1 MDNIRES
8 LLKQSAATRK
18 DRFGRYISLAALLLI
33 VVVVLSIFWFV
44 ASKGLATFFANKV
57 NLWDFLTGTKWAPG
71 QKDANGHPFVGAA
84 PMIVGSFLVTLIS
97 ALIATPFAIGTA
109 VFMTEISPKRGAKIL
124 GPVTELLVGI
134 PSVVY
139 GFIGLSVII
148 PVMRHLFGGSGF
160 GILAGAMVLFVM
172 ILPTVTSMTV
182 DTLKS
187 VPRHYRES
195 SLALGATRWQ
205 MIYKVILRAA
215 TPGILTAVVFGM
227 ARAFG
232 EALAVQ
238 MVVGN
243 AALMPQNLTSPAA
256 TLTSVLTQG
265 IGNTVMGSLE
275 NNALWSLALIL
286 LLMSLVFNSVIRA
299 IAKKGAM

>member
-71 QKDANGHPFVGAA
+71 QKDANGHPFVGAT

-139 GFIGLSVII
+139 GFIGLSVIV

>member
-1 MDNIRES
+1 MDDIRES

-18 DRFGRYISLAALLLI
+18 DRFGRYLSLGALLLI

-57 NLWDFLTGTKWAPG
+57 NIWDFLTGTKWAPG
-71 QKDANGHPFVGAA
+71 QTDANGHPYVGAA

-139 GFIGLSVII
+139 GFIGLSVIV

-238 MVVGN
+238 MVVGD

>member
-139 GFIGLSVII
+139 GFIGLSVIV

-187 VPRHYRES
+187 VPRQYRES

>member
-57 NLWDFLTGTKWAPG
+57 NPWDFLTGTKWAPG

-139 GFIGLSVII
+139 GFIGLSVIV

>member
-1 MDNIRES
+1 MDDIRES

-18 DRFGRYISLAALLLI
+18 DRFGRYLSLGALLLI

-57 NLWDFLTGTKWAPG
+57 NIWDFLTGTKWAPG
-71 QKDANGHPFVGAA
+71 QTDANGHPYVGAA

-139 GFIGLSVII
+139 GFIGLSVIV

-187 VPRHYRES
+187 VPRYYRES

>member
-139 GFIGLSVII
+139 GFIGLSVSV

>member
-1 MDNIRES
+1 MDDIRES

-18 DRFGRYISLAALLLI
+18 DRFGRYLSLGALLLI

-57 NLWDFLTGTKWAPG
+57 NIWDFLTGTKWAPG
-71 QKDANGHPFVGAA
+71 QTDSNGHPYVGAA

-139 GFIGLSVII
+139 GFIGLSVIV

>member
-57 NLWDFLTGTKWAPG
+57 NLWDFLTDTKWAPG

-139 GFIGLSVII
+139 GFIGLSVIV

-160 GILAGAMVLFVM
+160 GILAGATVLFVM